1 MKKFVIIGNPLSH
14 SLSPLMQ
21 NYWFK
26 QNNIAGE
33 YGKLEL
39 EEQEL
44 KNITNKIKT
53 GELTGINI
61 TIPFKQ
67 KIIPFVEHLTEAAQK
82 TNSVNTLYFEKGK
95 VCGDNT
101 DIYGFQSGFLNK
113 ITKKIDNNKKILV
126 LGAGGV
132 TPSIIYALSQKK
144 IVNIVL
150 ANRTIAK
157 AEAIQKQFSNVQVIP
172 WNSLKE
178 HLRDTAM
185 IVNTTSLGMK
195 TDDPTPFNDA
205 PINKGTI
212 FYDVIYNPDKTTL
225 AKSIQNSGGEVFNG
239 LEMLIYQGERAF
251 EIWTGVK
258 PKITNELISLMKAE
272 IQ

>member
-1 MKKFVIIGNPLSH
+1 
-14 SLSPLMQ
+14 MQ

-113 ITKKIDNNKKILV
+113 VTKKIDNKKKILV

-132 TPSIIYALSQKK
+132 TPSIIYA
-144 IVNIVL
+144 
-150 ANRTIAK
+150 
-157 AEAIQKQFSNVQVIP
+157 
-172 WNSLKE
+172 
-178 HLRDTAM
+178 
-185 IVNTTSLGMK
+185 
-195 TDDPTPFNDA
+195 
-205 PINKGTI
+205 
-212 FYDVIYNPDKTTL
+212 
-225 AKSIQNSGGEVFNG
+225 
-239 LEMLIYQGERAF
+239 
-251 EIWTGVK
+251 
-258 PKITNELISLMKAE
+258 
-272 IQ
+272 